1 MKKWLKRLRG
11 ALGMGVSWA
20 LGWALIGGTLMEG
33 IFDPHGEI
41 LDMWP
46 QTLAIPGFLLGV
58 LFSVALWATSGRR
71 RFDELSVP
79 RFAGLGAAAG
89 ALLGGAFLMAG
100 IFPALPLLMRSGIVL
115 GPLTVLSAASAS
127 GTLAV
132 ARMARDR
139 GFIDPVASDPALD
152 PIETKPRIPGR
163 G

>member
-1 MKKWLKRLRG
+1 VIKNWLKRIRG
-11 ALGMGVSWA
+11 ALGVGVSWA

-58 LFSVALWATSGRR
+58 VFSVVLWATAGRR

-79 RFAGLGAAAG
+79 RFAALGAAAG
-89 ALLGGAFLMAG
+89 ALLGSAVLTAG
-100 IFPALPLLMRSGIVL
+100 IFPALPLLLRAGIVL

-127 GTLAV
+127 GTLAI
-132 ARMARDR
+132 ARMARDK
-139 GFIDPVASDPALD
+139 GFIDPGSGDPAL
-152 PIETKPRIPGR
+152 EATKQRLPGR

>member
-1 MKKWLKRLRG
+1 MKWLRRIRG
-11 ALGMGVSWA
+11 ALGMGLSWA
-20 LGWALIGGTLMEG
+20 LGWGLIGGTLMEG
-33 IFDPHGEI
+33 IFDRNGEI

-58 LFSVALWATSGRR
+58 LFSIALWATAGRR

-79 RFAGLGAAAG
+79 RFALLGAAAG
-89 ALLGGAFLMAG
+89 ALLGGAFLTAG
-100 IFPALPLLMRSGIVL
+100 IFPALPLLLRAGVVL

-132 ARMARDR
+132 ARMARDK
-139 GFIDPVASDPALD
+139 GFLDPASSD
-152 PIETKPRIPGR
+152 AAVEGTEARQRIPGR